1 MRYGLPSQKDIRANG
16 TRGEAS
22 EDALRAT
29 SSAFRTVI
37 AAIVIACGCAE
48 SSRSKAA
55 DDAGSFVAYGL
66 GNKPCGDWL
75 DARRNKDL
83 NAVRMEA
90 WALGFV
96 TAYNKYV
103 HDEINVLK
111 QMKAGDIFEALDRHC
126 IDRIRDSL
134 SFATNAVIERAN
146 AEQERG
152 SFDGLMDLFRPRKR
166 N

>member
-1 MRYGLPSQKDIRANG
+1 MRANG

-22 EDALRAT
+22 EDALRVT

-37 AAIVIACGCAE
+37 AAIVIACVCAGC
-48 SSRSKAA
+48 SRSKAA

-66 GNKPCGDWL
+66 GNEPCSVWL

-83 NAVRMEA
+83 IAVRMEA

-96 TAYNKYV
+96 SAYNKYV
-103 HDEINVLK
+103 HDEINVLGN
-111 QMKAGDIFEALDRHC
+111 MKASEIYEALDRHC
-126 IDRIRDSL
+126 IDRIGDSL